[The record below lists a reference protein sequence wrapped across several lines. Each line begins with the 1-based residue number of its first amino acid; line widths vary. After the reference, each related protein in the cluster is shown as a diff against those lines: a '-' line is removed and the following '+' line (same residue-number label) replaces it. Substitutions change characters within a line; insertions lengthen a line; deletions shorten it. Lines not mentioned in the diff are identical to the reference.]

1 MDTAKILQKAD
12 DLRVAVIGDVILDSY
27 WYGSV
32 NRISPEAP
40 VPVLDIEGTED
51 RLGGAANVA
60 LNTKSLGAET
70 YLFSLVGD
78 DDSGAKILKLLEKQD
93 LSTEGLYTA
102 EDRLTTTK
110 TRILSQNQQMVRID
124 NEKIEYIQ
132 ESHNFISHVLK
143 GLQKLKPHIVIL
155 EDYNKGIFSEYV
167 ITKIIEHA
175 KTLGAFVS
183 VDPKNF
189 NFLCFKNVDLFK
201 PNWKEAT
208 AALHDTETQDFS
220 EEHLV
225 HIHQQLHEQLDNTY
239 TLITLSER
247 GMFCAGPD
255 EHYLI
260 PARTLQVRDVS
271 GAGDTVI
278 AVMSV
283 MMYLT
288 EDVELSTKL
297 ANVAGGIVCEYPGVV
312 PIDKEILIS
321 RTQDL

>member
-1 MDTAKILQKAD
+1 MDTANIIEKAT
-12 DLRVAVIGDVILDSY
+12 DLRIAVVGDVILDSY
-27 WYGSV
+27 WYGNVS
-32 NRISPEAP
+32 RISPEAP
-40 VPVLDIEGTED
+40 VPILDIEGTED

-70 YLFSLVGD
+70 YLFSIVGED
-78 DDSGAKILKLLEKQD
+78 PSGDKILSLLQEQ
-93 LSTEGLYTA
+93 SIHTEGVYQVA
-102 EDRLTTTK
+102 EQKTTTK

-132 ESHNFISHVLK
+132 ESHNFINFVLK
-143 GLQKLKPHIVIL
+143 GLQKIKPHIVIL

-167 ITKIIEHA
+167 ITKIIEHS

-183 VDPKNF
+183 VDPKNY
-189 NFLCFKNVDLFK
+189 NFLCFKNADLFK

-208 AALHDTETQDFS
+208 TALHDPNVQDFS
-220 EEHLV
+220 EEHLLG
-225 HIHQQLHEQLDNTY
+225 IHKQLHAELNNTY
-239 TLITLSER
+239 TLITLSEK
-247 GMFCAGPD
+247 GMFCASQE
-255 EHYLI
+255 EHFLI

-278 AVMSV
+278 AVMSI

-288 EDVELSTKL
+288 KDVELSTKI
-297 ANVAGGIVCEYPGVV
+297 ANIAGGIVCESSGVV
-312 PIDKEILIS
+312 PIDKEKLIQ